1 MKTIIKTFNSG
12 LRLAFMQR
20 QNVRSV
26 AICILCGVG
35 SQNETTKNNGISHFI
50 EHTVFKGTKTRSSFD
65 IVNEIEAIGALTNAF
80 TSKENTCFY
89 TYSVASDVDKCAE
102 ILSDILF
109 NATFEEKELESEKKV
124 ICEEISMSED
134 DNMGVCFDLLAEGY
148 FGKDSPFGRDII
160 GTVDNVK
167 GFTKQDIQEYMKE
180 NYCAKDV
187 VITICG
193 SITLEKATELIEKYF
208 EGKFSDKKDRIWRQP
223 KLVTNQVYV
232 HKFKDIEQANIC
244 IGMNGE
250 CKFGKPLLASKVA
263 HEIFGGGMSSRLF
276 QEVREKHGLAYST
289 YAAGGGYA
297 NNGTTEIYIGTNIN
311 SAAKAVE
318 LTRDLIND
326 VKKNGFTKEEVEKGK
341 NAIKSALIFSN
352 EGNMGIMRQ
361 MSKFALNYD
370 YAFDVDEFVN
380 IVENLTV
387 DDVNQAFNKCYDIS
401 TASISYVGREIKD
414 NLLDVF
420 TK

>member
-12 LRLAFMQR
+12 LRLAYMQR

-65 IVNEIEAIGALTNAF
+65 IVNEIESIGAQTNAF

-89 TYSVASDVDKCAE
+89 TYSVNSDVDKCAE
-102 ILSDILF
+102 ILSDMLF
-109 NATFEEKELESEKKV
+109 NSTFEKKELESEKKV
-124 ICEEISMSED
+124 VCEEISMSED
-134 DNMGVCFDLLAEGY
+134 DNEGGCFDLLSEGY
-148 FGKDSPFGRDII
+148 FGKDTPFGRDIL
-160 GTVDNVK
+160 GTTENVK
-167 GFTKQDIQEYMKE
+167 SFTKQDIEKYMRE

-208 EGKFSDKKDRIWRQP
+208 EGKFSNKKDRIWRQP
-223 KLVTNQVYV
+223 KLSTNQIYV

-250 CKFGKPLLASKVA
+250 CRYGGKLLASKVA

-289 YAAGGGYA
+289 FAVGSGYV
-297 NNGTTEIYIGTNIN
+297 NNGITNIYIGTNIN

-318 LTRDLIND
+318 LTRDLIKD
-326 VKKNGFTKEEVEKGK
+326 IKKNGFTKEEVEKGK

-352 EGNMGIMRQ
+352 EGNIGIMRQ
-361 MSKFALNYD
+361 ISKFALNYD
-370 YAFDVDEFVN
+370 KAFDVDDFVD

-387 DDVNQAFNKCYDIS
+387 DDVNQAFNECYDIS
-401 TASISYVGREIKD
+401 TASVAYVGREIKED
-414 NLLDVF
+414 LLEVF
-420 TK
+420 SK